1 MQRNKK
7 IGIFYYLLN
16 DYFAAQL
23 AWAGMFLFRK
33 TYIGGLD
40 IYADQALIFDE
51 KFYYGI
57 LLIPFFWVFTYF
69 ITGTYTDIFRK
80 SRLNELNKTF
90 LTSIIGVIILFFA
103 LILDDLISEDY
114 LNYYRTVGIL
124 FMLHFFLTASGRILI
139 LNRAKNLL
147 VKEKVGYN
155 TLIVGGNESAIK
167 LYKEITGNR
176 RSLGY
181 KFEGFVDINGNS
193 KNGLAA
199 YTTKLGKIKDLEN
212 IINQHE
218 IEEVIIA
225 IETSEHYRI
234 NQILNA
240 IAGQKVVIKII
251 PDMYDILS
259 GSVKMGNVIGA
270 VLIEIY
276 PDLIP
281 FWQKILK
288 RLLDIVVSSILLVL
302 LLPMYLYIAIRVKLS
317 SDGSIFYTQERI
329 GKNGKPFKM
338 YKFRSMHVNAE
349 ENGPALSSKADKRI
363 TPWGR
368 IMRKWRFDELPQ
380 FYNILIGD
388 MSLVGPRPERRH
400 FIDRI
405 ILQDPAYKHLQKVKP
420 GITSWGMVKF
430 GYAENVDEMIER
442 MKYDLLYIENMSLAI
457 DLKILIYT
465 LLIISQ
471 GKGK

>member
-7 IGIFYYLLN
+7 IGIFYYLLS

-33 TYIGGLD
+33 IHIGRLNISSD
-40 IYADQALIFDE
+40 HELIFDE
-51 KFYYGI
+51 NFYYGI
-57 LLIPFFWVFTYF
+57 MLIPFFWVFTYF

-80 SRLNELNKTF
+80 SRLNELFKTF
-90 LTSIIGVIILFFA
+90 LTSIAGVIFLFFA
-103 LILDDLISEDY
+103 LILDDISEDY
-114 LNYYRTVGIL
+114 LNYYRTIGIL
-124 FMLHFFLTASGRILI
+124 FSLHFFLTATGRILI
-139 LNRAKNLL
+139 LNRAKKLL
-147 VKEKVGYN
+147 VEGKVGYQ

-176 RSLGY
+176 KSLGY
-181 KFEGFVDINGNS
+181 KFAGFVDINGNS
-193 KNGLAA
+193 KNGLANYA
-199 YTTKLGKIKDLEN
+199 ENLGKIKDLEN
-212 IINQHE
+212 LINQYD

-240 IAGQKVVIKII
+240 LAGQNVVIKII

-281 FWQKILK
+281 LWQKILK
-288 RLLDIVVSSILLVL
+288 RLLDIVVSIALLIL
-302 LLPMYLYIAIRVKLS
+302 LLPAYLYIALRVKLS
-317 SDGSIFYTQERI
+317 SDGPIFYTQERI
-329 GKNGKPFKM
+329 GRAGMPFKM
-338 YKFRSMHVNAE
+338 YKFRSMYVDAE
-349 ENGPALSSKADKRI
+349 KNGPALSSKEDKRI
-363 TPWGR
+363 TPWGS

-380 FYNILIGD
+380 FYNILKGD
-388 MSLVGPRPERRH
+388 MSLVGPRPERRY

-405 ILQDPAYKHLQKVKP
+405 IAQDPAYKHLQKVKP
-420 GITSWGMVKF
+420 GLTSWGMVKF
-430 GYAENVDEMIER
+430 GYAENIEEMIER

-457 DLKILIYT
+457 DMKILIYT
-465 LLIISQ
+465 LLIILQ